1 MQRKFICLTL
11 LLLLFTPIISF
22 GQEPVKSN
30 NIDADNDDNEWSG
43 LKPTIR
49 AGLGM
54 QKNFFAEFGLGVYS
68 FKKSGKNNNARG
80 IYGAFEWMPTIG
92 QFDNKDVFGWKLGYE
107 MNIKM
112 LALGLD
118 AKYQTRK
125 NINDFV
131 ITPKIGLSLNGV
143 VNLLYGYNIS
153 TKGRPF
159 DEVGSHQ
166 FSLIFNITPGKISAA
181 R

>member
-1 MQRKFICLTL
+1 MQINFFYATIFFLFI
-11 LLLLFTPIISF
+11 IISNTSAQDAYMDEN
-22 GQEPVKSN
+22 QEG
-30 NIDADNDDNEWSG
+30 EWTN
-43 LKPTIR
+43 LKPAIR

-54 QKNFFAEFGLGVYS
+54 QKSFFAEFGLGIYS
-68 FKKSGKNNNARG
+68 FKNSGRSSQARG
-80 IYGAFEWMPTIG
+80 LYGAFEWMPTINK
-92 QFDNKDVFGWKLGYE
+92 FDNRDVYGWKLGYE

-118 AKYQTRK
+118 AKYQTRN

-131 ITPKIGLSLNGV
+131 ITPKVGLSINGV
-143 VNLLYGYNIS
+143 VNLFYGYNIS

-166 FSLIFNITPGKISAA
+166 FSLVFNIIPGKISAA
-181 R
+181 KASGK

>member
-1 MQRKFICLTL
+1 MQRKFIYLTL
-11 LLLLFTPIISF
+11 ILLFLTTFISF
-22 GQEPVKSN
+22 GQ
-30 NIDADNDDNEWSG
+30 DASKTKNTESDDENEWSN

-54 QKNFFAEFGLGVYS
+54 QKNFFAEFGLGIYT
-68 FKKSGKNNNARG
+68 FKSNGSGSNARG
-80 IYGAFEWMPTIG
+80 IYGAFEWMPTINR
-92 QFDNKDVFGWKLGYE
+92 FDNRDVFGWKLGYE
-107 MNIKM
+107 MNIKF

-125 NINDFV
+125 GINDFV
-131 ITPKIGLSLNGV
+131 ITPKAGISINGV

-153 TKGRPF
+153 TRNRPF

-166 FSLIFNITPGKISAA
+166 FSLIFNISPGKISTA